1 MSTIFDLLYREY
13 CRARLAEM
21 RKQVLIPV
29 ASDEILEARSGGGDG
44 ATQPRRTKPPLGAL
58 DLLFLWAKFLSAHR
72 AAAAVAPSL
81 RAKTRILI
89 LQWLA
94 AEYLM
99 REQ

>member
-13 CRARLAEM
+13 CRARVAEM

-29 ASDEILEARSGGGDG
+29 ASDG
-44 ATQPRRTKPPLGAL
+44 ATQPLRTKPPLGAL
-58 DLLFLWAKFLSAHR
+58 DLLFLWAKFLAAHR

-81 RAKTRILI
+81 RAKTRVLI